1 MTQAADTSAT
11 TLLRLSSGS
20 RISSVMSQYPPS
32 EIALRAVTGGQS
44 HRMTGERTPGLKGL
58 PTWT

>member
-1 MTQAADTSAT
+1 MK
-11 TLLRLSSGS
+11 RL
-20 RISSVMSQYPPS
+20 I
-32 EIALRAVTGGQS
+32 EIGLRAAARGQS